1 MSFAPTD
8 DTITIDQLTRDP
20 YAVYRR
26 LRAEAP
32 VVRVKSIGRTLL
44 TKAADTR
51 AVKDNPA
58 LFSSDDPNT
67 PMKRA
72 FQAHTLMR
80 KDGAEHMRERM
91 AMMPAFSPVNLK
103 TLWVPAYE
111 KLAGDYLDRLPRDEV
126 VDLFPALAGPLA
138 ARILAI
144 ILGIPDATDEEMQYW
159 SQALIDGA
167 GNFGYA
173 DEPFQRVDAC
183 HDAMNA
189 MVESRVPLLK
199 AKPDQSAL
207 SVMINAD
214 DPIEFSQVLANLKI
228 AIGGGINEPRD
239 SLLTVLFGL
248 LTNPDQLEEIKRSGN
263 WSAAFEEGLRWV
275 APIQASSRCANE
287 DTQIRGIDIAKGEI
301 IMTAQAS
308 ANHDEELFEDG
319 DKFNALRPKTTH
331 QSFGSGPHHC
341 MGTHLARLTIGK
353 IMLPMIFERFPDMQ
367 LVEPEKVVWW
377 GFGFRGP
384 LSLPVRLN

>member
-1 MSFAPTD
+1 MD
-8 DTITIDQLTRDP
+8 
-20 YAVYRR
+20 
-26 LRAEAP
+26 
-32 VVRVKSIGRTLL
+32 
-44 TKAADTR
+44 
-51 AVKDNPA
+51 
-58 LFSSDDPNT
+58 
-67 PMKRA
+67 
-72 FQAHTLMR
+72 
-80 KDGAEHMRERM
+80 
-91 AMMPAFSPVNLK
+91 
-103 TLWVPAYE
+103 
-111 KLAGDYLDRLPRDEV
+111 
-126 VDLFPALAGPLA
+126 
-138 ARILAI
+138 
-144 ILGIPDATDEEMQYW
+144 
-159 SQALIDGA
+159 
-167 GNFGYA
+167 
-173 DEPFQRVDAC
+173 
-183 HDAMNA
+183 A

-199 AKPDQSAL
+199 ADPDQSAL

-214 DPIEFSQVLANLKI
+214 DPIPFSQVLANLKI

-248 LTNPDQLEEIKRSGN
+248 LSNPDQLDEIKRTGN

-287 DTQIRGIDIAKGEI
+287 DTQIRGVDIRKGEI
-301 IMTAQAS
+301 IMTVQAS

-319 DKFNALRPKTTH
+319 HLYNALRPKTPH

-341 MGTHLARLTIGK
+341 MGTHLARATIGR